1 MNVYN
6 GKIMIDGNTV
16 LAPNYV
22 PYRESEH
29 ERQVKKSK
37 ARNKARNKNIN
48 KKVIVMRNIMI
59 AFIVGITLVGRYC
72 IIYNL
77 QSDLNTTKQNIA
89 ALNKENEN
97 LKVELVKYNNIQ
109 YIEDVA
115 TNKFGMVTPDRN
127 DAIYADISKETIITA
142 ESESNEGKNA
152 VNVLA
157 EKIF

>member
-1 MNVYN
+1 MNVLN

-22 PYRESEH
+22 PYRESER
-29 ERQVKKSK
+29 ERQVK
-37 ARNKARNKNIN
+37 RNKAKNKNFN
-48 KKVIVMRNIMI
+48 KKVVVMRNIMI

-77 QSDLNTTKQNIA
+77 QSELNTTKQNIV

-109 YIEDVA
+109 YIEDA
-115 TNKFGMVTPDRN
+115 AINKLGMVTPDRN

>member
-1 MNVYN
+1 MNVLNEKYVIN
-6 GKIMIDGNTV
+6 GNTV
-16 LAPNYV
+16 LAPNYM
-22 PYRESEH
+22 PYRESEQNG
-29 ERQVKKSK
+29 QVRKNKS
-37 ARNKARNKNIN
+37 NKKNIN
-48 KKVIVMRNIMI
+48 KKIIVMRNIMI

-77 QSDLNTTKQNIA
+77 QSELNTTKQNIS

-115 TNKFGMVTPDRN
+115 VNKLGMVTPDRN
-127 DAIYADISKETIITA
+127 DAIYADVSKETIITA

-152 VNVLA
+152 VTVLA

>member
-1 MNVYN
+1 MFNE
-6 GKIMIDGNTV
+6 KMMIDGNTV
-16 LAPNYV
+16 LAPNYE

-29 ERQVKKSK
+29 ERQVKRNK
-37 ARNKARNKNIN
+37 ARNKARNKDIN
-48 KKVIVMRNIMI
+48 KKVVIMRNIMI
-59 AFIVGITLVGRYC
+59 AFIVGITLIGRYC

-77 QSDLNTTKQNIA
+77 QSELNTTKQNIA

-109 YIEDVA
+109 YIEDA
-115 TNKFGMVTPDRN
+115 AINKFGMVTPDRN

>member
-6 GKIMIDGNTV
+6 EKIMIDGNTV
-16 LAPNYV
+16 LAPSHV

-29 ERQVKKSK
+29 ERQVKRNK
-37 ARNKARNKNIN
+37 ARNKAKNKNIN
-48 KKVIVMRNIMI
+48 KKVIIMRNIMI

-77 QSDLNTTKQNIA
+77 QSELNTTKQSIA
-89 ALNKENEN
+89 AFSKENEN

-115 TNKFGMVTPDRN
+115 INKLGMVTPDRN
-127 DAIYADISKETIITA
+127 DAIYADISKDTIITA
-142 ESESNEGKNA
+142 VSESGEGKDA
-152 VNVLA
+152 VTVLA
-157 EKIF
+157 GKIF

>member
-1 MNVYN
+1 MNVLN
-6 GKIMIDGNTV
+6 GKIMIDGNTA

-22 PYRESEH
+22 PYRESER
-29 ERQVKKSK
+29 ERQVK
-37 ARNKARNKNIN
+37 RNKAKNKNFN
-48 KKVIVMRNIMI
+48 KKVVVMRNIMI

-77 QSDLNTTKQNIA
+77 QSELNTTKQNIV

-109 YIEDVA
+109 YIEEA
-115 TNKFGMVTPDRN
+115 AINKLGMVTPDRN

-142 ESESNEGKNA
+142 EGESNEGKNA

>member
-1 MNVYN
+1 MLNE
-6 GKIMIDGNTV
+6 KIMINGNTV
-16 LAPNYV
+16 LAPNHV
-22 PYRESEH
+22 PYRESEQK
-29 ERQVKKSK
+29 RQVRKNKSSK
-37 ARNKARNKNIN
+37 KNIN
-48 KKVIVMRNIMI
+48 KKIVIMRNIMI
-59 AFIVGITLVGRYC
+59 AFIVGITLIGRYC

-77 QSDLNTTKQNIA
+77 QSELNTTRQNIV

-115 TNKFGMVTPDRN
+115 VNKLGMVTPDRN

-142 ESESNEGKNA
+142 ESESGEGKNA
-152 VNVLA
+152 VTVLA

>member
-1 MNVYN
+1 MNVLN

-29 ERQVKKSK
+29 ERQVK
-37 ARNKARNKNIN
+37 RNKAINKNIN
-48 KKVIVMRNIMI
+48 KKVVVMRNIMI

-77 QSDLNTTKQNIA
+77 QSELNTTKQNIV

-109 YIEDVA
+109 YIEDA
-115 TNKFGMVTPDRN
+115 AINKLGMVTPDRN

-142 ESESNEGKNA
+142 EGESNEGKNA

>member
-1 MNVYN
+1 MNVLN
-6 GKIMIDGNTV
+6 GKNMIDGNTV

-22 PYRESEH
+22 PYRESER
-29 ERQVKKSK
+29 ERQVK
-37 ARNKARNKNIN
+37 RNKAKNKNFN
-48 KKVIVMRNIMI
+48 KKVVVMRNIMI

-77 QSDLNTTKQNIA
+77 QSELNTTKQNIV

-109 YIEDVA
+109 YIEEA
-115 TNKFGMVTPDRN
+115 AINKLGMVTPDRN